1 MQQEQGNI
9 RLYGCGGFGI
19 NIVKTFESA
28 AGTIELGHAT
38 PFPAYIDTSK
48 SNLDSNLN
56 PEHVFILD
64 DVDGS
69 GKVRRENHEIL
80 GKNVKNILQQ
90 HKPQDFN
97 VVVFS
102 ASGGSGSVIGPL
114 LVGELL
120 ARGLSTVCIVVGSDE
135 AAITAQ
141 NTMNTLKSLEAIA
154 AKTEV
159 PVVVYYDQNTREVKR
174 SEVDASCRHV
184 IGALSVL
191 CSKHNAELDT
201 RDITNWVQFHR
212 STSAKPRLA
221 LFEVYRGNERAEEVN
236 QPISIASLYPNP
248 DSTPIGITPEY
259 HCAGYPRDEIKGF
272 DTVHFVIT
280 LEGIPGI
287 ARMMQSRITELDQ
300 QRKARVDHESLVS
313 ANDEVTSTG
322 LVL

>member
-1 MQQEQGNI
+1 MQQQGNI

-19 NIVKTFESA
+19 NIVKTFEPA

-38 PFPAYIDTSK
+38 PHPAYIDTSR
-48 SNLDSNLN
+48 SNLDPALN
-56 PEHVFILD
+56 PEHVFVLE

-69 GKVRRENHEIL
+69 GKVRRENHEVL

-114 LVGELL
+114 LVSELL
-120 ARGLSTVCIVVGSDE
+120 ARGLPTVCIVVGSDE

-141 NTMNTLKSLEAIA
+141 NTLNTLKSLEAIA
-154 AKTEV
+154 AKAEV
-159 PVVVYYDQNTREVKR
+159 PVVVYYDQNSRDTKR

-191 CSKHNAELDT
+191 TSKRNAELDS
-201 RDITNWVQFHR
+201 RDITNWVQFQR
-212 STSAKPRLA
+212 STTAKPRLA
-221 LFEVYRGNERAEEVN
+221 LFNVYRGNERAEQAN
-236 QPISIASLYPNP
+236 QPISIASLYPDP
-248 DSTPIGITPEY
+248 DTTPIGITPEY

-287 ARMMQSRITELDQ
+287 ARTMQSRITELDQ

-313 ANDEVTSTG
+313 DNDEVTATG